1 LPGTA
6 KGVDGRSWWG
16 KADAIPARGGP
27 GQNPLKRGVDLTAAA
42 LAIAVLLV
50 PMALV
55 ATGIL
60 LALGRPVL
68 FRQERVGLGGAR
80 FEIVKFRSMRPQAAG
95 APALPDEARLVPFG
109 RFLRRTRLD
118 ELPELFNVLRGEMSL
133 VGPRPLVPATVAAL
147 GPFADQRLGARPGL
161 TGWAQVNGNTRLDEA
176 DKLVLDLWYIE
187 HQSLRLDLHIL
198 LLTLGVVVLGERCHL
213 PHIEQARR
221 HACGSDRHG

>member
-1 LPGTA
+1 MPGAA

-27 GQNPLKRGVDLTAAA
+27 GQNPLKRSVDLTAAA
-42 LAIAVLLV
+42 LAMAVLLV

-55 ATGIL
+55 ATGVL

-95 APALPDEARLVPFG
+95 AAPLPDEARLVPFG

-118 ELPELFNVLRGEMSL
+118 ELSAQFQLAHARCNARGLKVGHLLKLTGHPRKDWTVGCVAVTNREMREIWSL
-133 VGPRPLVPATVAAL
+133 VADGTPIVIRP
-147 GPFADQRLGARPGL
+147 
-161 TGWAQVNGNTRLDEA
+161 
-176 DKLVLDLWYIE
+176 
-187 HQSLRLDLHIL
+187 
-198 LLTLGVVVLGERCHL
+198 
-213 PHIEQARR
+213 
-221 HACGSDRHG
+221 